1 MPMIIDPKVT
11 SNTII
16 KTVGLHKVVDLTLSF
31 FFCLRFLLS
40 NLKQTNH
47 DYKWLRNKKLF

>member
-11 SNTII
+11 TNTII
-16 KTVGLHKVVDLTLSF
+16 KTAGLHKVLDLTLSF

-40 NLKQTNH
+40 NLKNTNS
-47 DYKWLRNKKLF
+47 DY